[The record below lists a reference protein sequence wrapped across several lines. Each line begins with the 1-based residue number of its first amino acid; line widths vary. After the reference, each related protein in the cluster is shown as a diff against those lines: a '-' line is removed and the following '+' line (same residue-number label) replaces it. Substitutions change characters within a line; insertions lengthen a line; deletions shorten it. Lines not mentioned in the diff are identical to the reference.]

1 MECKVIANIL
11 VSVTSVWIL
20 SIVLIVSPELVN
32 GMVVGQQVWFHYA
45 AMAFAGSVLLTWIMQ
60 KKKIA
65 IAFTLP
71 DLLVFALSGLLLFT
85 YNWDLTPAYMRLVF
99 ILQLVPFWFV
109 LRFAL
114 ASNPELRYLFIIG
127 LTFIGLIESVWG
139 FRQLYGF
146 TYSNHHLF
154 CLTGSFYNP
163 GPYSGYLAVILPL
176 ALDMVLKYRSYTY
189 LWPLS
194 KKNLLYWFSTVT
206 VVVVITILPAGMSRS
221 AWIAAGVSCAW
232 IAWIRLSG
240 REKLLELW
248 NRYSR
253 YRLVAIVCVSLIL
266 IGGIAGAYLLKKD
279 SADGRA
285 FMWKIAAKVITE
297 NPVEGTGLG
306 GFSTPYA
313 LAQETYFASGEASYT
328 EKLVAGTP
336 DYLFNEYL
344 QLILELGI
352 FGFIC
357 FVLLI
362 GSCFYKGYKN
372 GQTAACGGLIAL
384 CVFAFSSYPL
394 QLPSFCIVLT
404 ILLALCLVPAEWKP
418 VNPILNK
425 KVNRMAAIMTGVSL
439 TIIGGASFFIYRM
452 QKEMYS
458 NYKEWS
464 NVKVLH
470 QVKAYEQ
477 ASMAYHKLYPILGYE
492 PAFLFEYAQCLSD
505 QKEYATSTYLLE
517 KATRLKVDPMIYNVI
532 AKNYQATGNY
542 KEAERWLWKSIHLLP
557 ERIYPYYLLTK
568 LYVDPGYN
576 DLVKARQMAEMVLTK
591 EPKVQSTA
599 IREMREEIKKLVDLI
614 VK

>member
-1 MECKVIANIL
+1 MECKVISNIL

-60 KKKIA
+60 KKIV

-71 DLLVFALSGLLLFT
+71 DLLVLALSGLLLFT
-85 YNWDLTPAYMRLVF
+85 YNWDLTPAYTRLVF

-154 CLTGSFYNP
+154 SLTGSFYNP

-189 LWPLS
+189 LWPLR

-279 SADGRA
+279 SADGRVL
-285 FMWKIAAKVITE
+285 MWKIAAKVITK
-297 NPVEGTGLG
+297 NSVEGTGLG
-306 GFSTPYA
+306 GFATPYA
-313 LAQETYFASGEASYT
+313 SAQETYFASGEASYT

-336 DYLFNEYL
+336 EYLFNEYL

-357 FVLLI
+357 FVLFI

-404 ILLALCLVPAEWKP
+404 ILLALCLIPPRYKETEPFTGKYRIRLSAGFTGLF
-418 VNPILNK
+418 IL
-425 KVNRMAAIMTGVSL
+425 IMC
-439 TIIGGASFFIYRM
+439 GASFSIFWF
-452 QKEMYS
+452 QKDMYS

-464 NVKVLH
+464 KIKMLH

-477 ASMAYHKLYPILGYE
+477 AAKAYAKLYPVLGYE
-492 PAFLFEYAQCLSD
+492 PAFLFEYAQCLSN
-505 QKEYATSTYLLE
+505 QKEYELSNLYLE
-517 KATRLKVDPMIYNVI
+517 KATSLKVDPMIYNVM
-532 AKNYQATGNY
+532 AKNYQAMGKF

-557 ERIYPYYLLTK
+557 ERLYPYYLLTK
-568 LYVDPGYN
+568 LYADPGCN
-576 DLVKARQMAEMVLTK
+576 EQQKARNMAVIVLTK
-591 EPKVQSTA
+591 EPKVQSRA
-599 IREMREEIKKLVDLI
+599 ICEMKEEIKSAFK
-614 VK
+614 

>member
-60 KKKIA
+60 KKIV

-71 DLLVFALSGLLLFT
+71 DLLVLALSGLLLFT
-85 YNWDLTPAYMRLVF
+85 YKWDLTPAYTRLVF

-154 CLTGSFYNP
+154 RLTGSFYNP

-189 LWPLS
+189 LWPLR

-248 NRYSR
+248 NKYSR

-266 IGGIAGAYLLKKD
+266 IGGITGAYLLKKD
-279 SADGRA
+279 SADGRVL
-285 FMWKIAAKVITE
+285 MWKIAAKVITE

-313 LAQETYFASGEASYT
+313 SAQETYFASGEASYT

-404 ILLALCLVPAEWKP
+404 ILLALCLIPPRYKETEPFTGKYRIRLSAGFTGLF
-418 VNPILNK
+418 IL
-425 KVNRMAAIMTGVSL
+425 IMC
-439 TIIGGASFFIYRM
+439 GASFSIFWL
-452 QKEMYS
+452 QKDMYS

-464 NVKVLH
+464 KIKMLH

-477 ASMAYHKLYPILGYE
+477 GAKAYAKLYPVLGYE
-492 PAFLFEYAQCLSD
+492 PAFLFEYAQCLSN
-505 QKEYATSTYLLE
+505 QKEYKLSNLYLE
-517 KATRLKVDPMIYNVI
+517 KATSLKVDPMIYNVM
-532 AKNYQATGNY
+532 AKNYQAMGKL

-568 LYVDPGYN
+568 LYADPGYN
-576 DLVKARQMAEMVLTK
+576 EQQKARNIAGVVLTK
-591 EPKVQSTA
+591 EPKVHSRA
-599 IREMREEIKKLVDLI
+599 IREMREEIKKMFKI
-614 VK
+614 Q

>member
-32 GMVVGQQVWFHYA
+32 GMVVGQHVWFHYA

-60 KKKIA
+60 KKIV

-71 DLLVFALSGLLLFT
+71 DLLVLALSGLLLFT
-85 YNWDLTPAYMRLVF
+85 YNWDLTPAYTRLVF

-154 CLTGSFYNP
+154 SLTGSFYNL

-189 LWPLS
+189 LWPLR

-248 NRYSR
+248 NKYSR

-279 SADGRA
+279 SADGRVL
-285 FMWKIAAKVITE
+285 MWKIAAKVITE

-306 GFSTPYA
+306 GFATPYA
-313 LAQETYFASGEASYT
+313 SAQETYFASGEASYT

-336 DYLFNEYL
+336 EYLFNEYL

-362 GSCFYKGYKN
+362 CFCFYKGYKN

-404 ILLALCLVPAEWKP
+404 ILLALCLIPPRCKETEPFTGKYRIRLSAGFTGLF
-418 VNPILNK
+418 IL
-425 KVNRMAAIMTGVSL
+425 IMC
-439 TIIGGASFFIYRM
+439 GASFSIFWL
-452 QKEMYS
+452 QKDMYS

-464 NVKVLH
+464 KIKMLH

-477 ASMAYHKLYPILGYE
+477 GAKAYAKLYPVLGYE
-492 PAFLFEYAQCLSD
+492 PAFLFEYAQCLSN
-505 QKEYATSTYLLE
+505 QKEYELSNLYLENATS
-517 KATRLKVDPMIYNVI
+517 LKVDPMIYNVM
-532 AKNYQATGNY
+532 AKNYQAMGKF

-557 ERIYPYYLLTK
+557 ERLYPYYLLTK
-568 LYVDPGYN
+568 LYADTGYN
-576 DLVKARQMAEMVLTK
+576 EQQKARNMAGVVLTK
-591 EPKVQSTA
+591 EPKVHSRA
-599 IREMREEIKKLVDLI
+599 IREMREEIKKMFKI
-614 VK
+614 Q

>member
-1 MECKVIANIL
+1 MECKVISNIL

-60 KKKIA
+60 KKIV

-71 DLLVFALSGLLLFT
+71 DLLVLALSGLLLFT
-85 YNWDLTPAYMRLVF
+85 YNWDLTPAYTRLVF

-154 CLTGSFYNP
+154 SLTGSFYNP

-189 LWPLS
+189 LWPLR

-253 YRLVAIVCVSLIL
+253 YRLVAIVFVSLIL

-279 SADGRA
+279 SADGRVL
-285 FMWKIAAKVITE
+285 MWKIAAKVITE

-313 LAQETYFASGEASYT
+313 SAQETYFASGEASYT

-404 ILLALCLVPAEWKP
+404 ILLALCLTPPRYKETEPFTVKYRIRLSAGFTGLF
-418 VNPILNK
+418 IL
-425 KVNRMAAIMTGVSL
+425 IMC
-439 TIIGGASFFIYRM
+439 GASYSIFWL
-452 QKEMYS
+452 QKDMYS

-464 NVKVLH
+464 KIKMLH

-477 ASMAYHKLYPILGYE
+477 AAKAYARLYPVLGYE
-492 PAFLFEYAQCLSD
+492 PAFLFEYAQCLSN
-505 QKEYATSTYLLE
+505 QKEYELSNLYLE
-517 KATRLKVDPMIYNVI
+517 KATSLKVDPMIYNVM
-532 AKNYQATGNY
+532 AKNYQAMGKF

-568 LYVDPGYN
+568 LYLDPGN
-576 DLVKARQMAEMVLTK
+576 NEQQKARNMAVIVLTK
-591 EPKVQSTA
+591 EPKVQSRA
-599 IREMREEIKKLVDLI
+599 ICEMREDIKKI
-614 VK
+614 FKIR

>member
-1 MECKVIANIL
+1 MVGKVITYIL
-11 VSVTSVWIL
+11 VCIL
-20 SIVLIVSPELVN
+20 CSLMLTTVLLMWPELVN
-32 GMVVGQQVWFHYA
+32 GMVVGQQIWVQWISIF
-45 AMAFAGSVLLTWIMQ
+45 FAGSVAILWFLQ
-60 KKKIA
+60 KNKVA
-65 IAFTLP
+65 FVFTLP
-71 DLLVFALSGLLLFT
+71 DFMVLILGALALNS
-85 YNWDLTPAYMRLVF
+85 YNWELAPAYSRFVF
-99 ILQLVPFWFV
+99 TLQLIPFWFS
-109 LRFAL
+109 LRL
-114 ASNPELRYLFIIG
+114 AFVSNPKLRYLFI
-127 LTFIGLIESVWG
+127 LGLIITGFLESVWG
-139 FRQLYGF
+139 GRQLYGF
-146 TYSNHHLF
+146 TYSNHNQFL
-154 CLTGSFYNP
+154 LTGSFYNP

-176 ALDMVLKYRSYTY
+176 TLEVALKYQDYSRI
-189 LWPLS
+189 WPIGV
-194 KKNLLYWFSTVT
+194 KNLLYWFSTVT

-248 NRYSR
+248 NKYSR

-266 IGGIAGAYLLKKD
+266 IGGITGAYLLKKD
-279 SADGRA
+279 SADGRVL
-285 FMWKIAAKVITE
+285 MWKIAAKVITE

-306 GFSTPYA
+306 GFATPYA
-313 LAQETYFASGEASYT
+313 SAQETYFASGKASYT

-362 GSCFYKGYKN
+362 CFCFYKGYKN

-404 ILLALCLVPAEWKP
+404 ILLALCLIPPRYKETEPFTGKYRIRLSAGFTGLF
-418 VNPILNK
+418 IL
-425 KVNRMAAIMTGVSL
+425 IMC
-439 TIIGGASFFIYRM
+439 GASFSIFWL
-452 QKEMYS
+452 QKDMYS

-464 NVKVLH
+464 KIKMLH

-477 ASMAYHKLYPILGYE
+477 GAKAYAKLYPVLGYE
-492 PAFLFEYAQCLSD
+492 PAFLFEYAQCLSN
-505 QKEYATSTYLLE
+505 QKEYKLSNLYLE
-517 KATRLKVDPMIYNVI
+517 KATSLKVDPMIYNVM
-532 AKNYQATGNY
+532 AKNYQAMGKF

-568 LYVDPGYN
+568 LYADTGYN
-576 DLVKARQMAEMVLTK
+576 EQQKARNIAGVVLTK
-591 EPKVQSTA
+591 EPKVHSRA
-599 IREMREEIKKLVDLI
+599 IREMREEIKKMFKI
-614 VK
+614 Q